1 MAQKVRQQYGIKYP
15 FTTNLDNGQ
24 FIDINLSIKSKIRSI
39 VMHIVFTPK
48 GQKIRDPEFGTDL
61 IKSIFDPNE
70 EKSWEKIKEEI
81 SKSLAKYLPSV
92 SLNNIEMLKN
102 EEDAHEVYVK
112 IQYSIKTDSGIQ
124 SDSVITTL

>member
-24 FIDINLSIKSKIRSI
+24 FIDINLSLKSKIRSI

-61 IKSIFDPNE
+61 IKSIFEPNE
-70 EKSWEKIKEEI
+70 EQTWNKIQDAI
-81 SKSLAKYLPSV
+81 SKALAKYLPSV
-92 SLNNIEMLKN
+92 TLNNIEMLKN
-102 EEDAHEVYVK
+102 EDNAHEVFVK
-112 IQYSIKTDSGIQ
+112 IQYSIKTSSGIQ
-124 SDSVITTL
+124 SDSIVTAL

>member
-1 MAQKVRQQYGIKYP
+1 MAQKIKQQYGIKYP

-24 FIDINLSIKSKIRSI
+24 FIDVNLSLKSKIRSL

-61 IKSIFDPNE
+61 IQSIFEPNE
-70 EKSWEKIKEEI
+70 QQTWNKIKNAI
-81 SKSLAKYLPSV
+81 SKALAKYLPSV

-102 EEDAHEVYVK
+102 EDEPHEIFVK
-112 IQYSIKTDSGIQ
+112 IQYSIKTESGVQ
-124 SDSVITTL
+124 TDSVVTSL